1 MGQSGRVGIPETVAA
16 MNTVLTVG
24 VLTICAS
31 ALVAAATMRWGLLFA
46 SLTALVVGRG
56 PYCCRSFWTSKL
68 GGPLAVGQG
77 GAT

>member
-1 MGQSGRVGIPETVAA
+1 VGIPETVAA

-46 SLTALVVGRG
+46 SLTALVVVA
-56 PYCCRSFWTSKL
+56 W
-68 GGPLAVGQG
+68 AVLLQEFLDE
-77 GAT
+77 